1 MTKCAVAWPKATA
14 LAFGCAETTI
24 AVTLVHINNIF
35 VFLEATHLCPKAIQ
49 KKESQSIQV
58 KGWSFVFK

>member
-35 VFLEATHLCPKAIQ
+35 VFLEATH
-49 KKESQSIQV
+49 
-58 KGWSFVFK
+58 